1 MQYHQLKAESSR
13 QKESNVDKS
22 GFLVGERVCLRP
34 LVREDLAR
42 IRKWSNDPD
51 LRRLTGEVKPMTEK
65 GVEEFYQRVQ
75 DQESRVWFVITLKD
89 TGRPIGEAGL
99 LRMFPAWRTTD
110 LTIII
115 GEQEETGKGYGT
127 EAINL
132 LLDYAFGCLN
142 FHRVAVGVVG
152 LNENALR
159 FYERVGFKREGIQ
172 REGYYYEHKYHDFVM
187 MSLLEEEYRAL
198 RSQGHG

>member
-1 MQYHQLKAESSR
+1 M
-13 QKESNVDKS
+13 DKS
-22 GFLVGERVCLRP
+22 GFLIGKRVCLRP
-34 LVREDLAR
+34 LVREDLAQ
-42 IRKWSNDPD
+42 IQKWSNDPD

-65 GVEEFYQRVQ
+65 GIEEFYQKVQ
-75 DQESRVWFVITLKD
+75 DQETRVWFMITLKD
-89 TGRPIGEAGL
+89 TGISIGEAGL

-115 GEQEETGKGYGT
+115 GEREETGKGYGT

-132 LLDYAFGCLN
+132 LLDYAFGFLN

-152 LNENALR
+152 FNEDALR

-172 REGYYYEHKYHDFVM
+172 REGYYYEHEYHDFVM
-187 MSLLEEEYRAL
+187 MSLLEEEYRAV
-198 RSQGHG
+198 RRQGHS

>member
-1 MQYHQLKAESSR
+1 MDGIL
-13 QKESNVDKS
+13 NIDKPW
-22 GFLVGERVCLRP
+22 GETSFRTV
-34 LVREDLAR
+34 AR
-42 IRKWSNDPD
+42 

-65 GVEEFYQRVQ
+65 GVEEFYQKVQ

-89 TGRPIGEAGL
+89 TGVSIGEAGL

-152 LNENALR
+152 FNEDALR

-172 REGYYYEHKYHDFVM
+172 REGYYYEHEYHDFVM

-198 RSQGHG
+198 RRQGRS